1 LKVLFVT
8 NGFPPRGRWGTEF
21 YTWQLVGGL
30 VARGVEVVILHPRRD
45 GSRSRY
51 TLERV
56 RAAVPPVDA
65 EGEGPEVP
73 VYLLHNAGDPAKS
86 FEASYRDREVETI
99 FGEVLDAEAP
109 DLVHFTYLLW
119 GLSVGLPAVAKARGI
134 PSVVT
139 LTDYGLLCHRGQMY
153 DWRLARCEGPHPAEV
168 CARCVREP
176 SKYDDPWSTIQLR
189 RALVRG
195 AALLGGLGRVVVTAD
210 LARREAAVRESLEAV
225 DHFIAPTAVFARHFQ
240 SWGIP
245 TEKLTELVYSFDHH
259 PYEVARAEPE
269 RPDPTSPIRFGFM
282 GQFTPH
288 KGLGTLVEAT
298 RIMQARL
305 PESVEPWRVH
315 LYGRPAGGRHRLF
328 AGRILGGELGPR
340 LVVEEP
346 FEPHEAPQILA
357 RLNAVVVPSEWD
369 ENAPLTILQARAAGV
384 PVIGSDM
391 EGIEE
396 VVDPP
401 HHGLIFRADDAHAL
415 ADVMREVI
423 LGRIGRLPQTHMPME
438 LDAHLDAVLGVYSGV
453 YSGVLPQ
460 RSPS

>member
-1 LKVLFVT
+1 VKALFVT

-30 VARGVEVVILHPRRD
+30 VARGIDVVLLHPVRD
-45 GSRSRY
+45 GSRTRY
-51 TLERV
+51 TLERMH
-56 RAAVPPVDA
+56 AAVPPVDSK
-65 EGEGPEVP
+65 GNGPEVP
-73 VYLLHNAGDPAKS
+73 VYLLHNAGDPSKS
-86 FEASYRDREVETI
+86 FAASYQDAEVDKI
-99 FGEVLDAEAP
+99 FDEVLQAEKP

-119 GLSVGLPAVAKARGI
+119 GLSVGLPSVAKRRGI
-134 PSVVT
+134 PTVVT

-153 DWRLARCEGPHPAEV
+153 DWQLKRCEGPHPADV

-176 SKYDDPWSTIQLR
+176 SKFDDPPATVWLR
-189 RALVRG
+189 RALVKG
-195 AALLGGLGRVVVTAD
+195 AALVGGLGRVVVAAD
-210 LARREAAVRESLEAV
+210 LEAREACVRRALEDV
-225 DHFIAPTAVFARHFQ
+225 DQFIAPTAVFARIF
-240 SWGIP
+240 SAWGIP
-245 TEKLTELVYSFDHH
+245 EERLTELVYSLDHK
-259 PYEVARAEPE
+259 PYEIARPEPA
-269 RPDPTSPIRFGFM
+269 RPEATSPIRFGFM

-328 AGRILGGELGPR
+328 AERVLAGDLGPR

-391 EGIEE
+391 EGITE

-401 HHGLIFRADDAHAL
+401 LHGLIFRAGDAHAL
-415 ADVMREVI
+415 ADAMREVI
-423 LGRIGRLPQTHMPME
+423 LGRIGRLPGTRMPHE
-438 LDAHLDAVLGVYSGV
+438 LDEHLDAVLTVYQRVYSGDTP
-453 YSGVLPQ
+453 SS
-460 RSPS
+460 SPS